1 MEKRWPFLHMIVF
14 LGLSEICLAA
24 IQTIGGIKPGS
35 QGSPWNWIDENG
47 MFLVSK
53 SREFAF
59 GFKATEKDTT
69 LFQLVVI
76 YVPSYIV
83 VWTANRA
90 QAVSNSDRF
99 VFDENGNAFLR
110 KGETVVWSTNTSS
123 KGVSMMELQDTG
135 NLVMLTNDSRIIWQ
149 SFSHPTDTLLPNQ
162 NLTEG
167 MKLISEPNSINN
179 LTNFL
184 EIKSGD
190 VILSA
195 GFETPQ
201 PYWSIK
207 KESRRIINKVGDVV
221 SSAYL
226 SSNSWR
232 FYDQNKALLWQFI
245 FAQDS
250 DVNATWIAVL
260 GSDGFIIF
268 YNLQSGG
275 SSSGA
280 STTKIPQDFC
290 STPEPCDS
298 YNICSGDNK
307 CHCPLVLGSH
317 QNCKPGIVSPCNE
330 SELPIELV
338 KADDISNYFALGFLQ
353 PSLKTD
359 LNGCKAS
366 CLGNCSCL
374 AMFFHFSSGNCFLL
388 DEVGS
393 FQESDTDSGFV
404 SYIKE
409 DMSLR
414 PSMTKVVQM
423 LEGLCTVPKPPVFFK
438 FNSRERTS
446 SGQSDSNS
454 DAYPSADRLSGPR

>member
-1 MEKRWPFLHMIVF
+1 
-14 LGLSEICLAA
+14 
-24 IQTIGGIKPGS
+24 
-35 QGSPWNWIDENG
+35 
-47 MFLVSK
+47 
-53 SREFAF
+53 
-59 GFKATEKDTT
+59 
-69 LFQLVVI
+69 
-76 YVPSYIV
+76 
-83 VWTANRA
+83 
-90 QAVSNSDRF
+90 
-99 VFDENGNAFLR
+99 
-110 KGETVVWSTNTSS
+110 
-123 KGVSMMELQDTG
+123 
-135 NLVMLTNDSRIIWQ
+135 
-149 SFSHPTDTLLPNQ
+149 
-162 NLTEG
+162 
-167 MKLISEPNSINN
+167 MKLISEPNSINS

-190 VILSA
+190 IILSA

-207 KESRRIINKVGDVV
+207 KESRRIINKGGDVV
-221 SSAYL
+221 SSASL

-260 GSDGFIIF
+260 DSDGFSIF

-298 YNICSGDNK
+298 YNICSSDNK
-307 CHCPLVLGSH
+307 CHCPLVLSSH
-317 QNCKPGIVSPCNE
+317 KNCKPGIVSPCNE
-330 SELPIELV
+330 SELPIEFV

-353 PSLKTD
+353 PYSKTD

-374 AMFFHFSSGNCFLL
+374 AMFFHISSGNCFLL

-393 FQESDTDSGFV
+393 FQESDTDCGFE
-404 SYIKE
+404 SYIKIMDQGKLEDILDSKLKIDEQDETILTAIKVALWCIQE

-414 PSMTKVVQM
+414 SSMTKVVQM
-423 LEGLCTVPKPPVFFK
+423 LEGLCTVPTPPIFFK
-438 FNSRERTS
+438 SNSRERTS

-454 DAYPSADRLSGPR
+454 DAYLSADRLSGPR